1 MLRWRELT
9 RGQRIAGVFFPA
21 MFVVAL
27 PMLVFF
33 VSTSLADHI
42 WHSGPVL
49 SGFGAIL
56 DPQSFRL
63 RYRATI
69 ILVAMPAVC
78 RVLQGS
84 GVALAA
90 VGLFMRHQ
98 TS

>member
-9 RGQRIAGVFFPA
+9 RGQRIAGVLLLA
-21 MFVVAL
+21 MFVVAS

-33 VSTSLADHI
+33 VPTSLADHI
-42 WHSGPVL
+42 WHSGLVL

-69 ILVAMPAVC
+69 SLIATPAVC
-78 RVLQGS
+78 RALLGS
-84 GVALAA
+84 GVALA
-90 VGLFMRHQ
+90 VMGLFMRNR